1 MNPDLFVQLQ
11 ELRAHELQKEA
22 EAQRLAR
29 NTASKWDHP
38 WRRGLGRLADDLRGR
53 VAGRRPRRSPLT
65 SLQLGRYTGARV

>member
-1 MNPDLFVQLQ
+1 MNPELFVELQ
-11 ELRAHELQKEA
+11 ALRAHELQKEA

-38 WRRGLGRLADDLRGR
+38 WRRGLGRLVDGLR
-53 VAGRRPRRSPLT
+53 AGLTGPRPRRSAFT